1 MCRAQTTHQYERC
14 QLRIRT
20 CFALAVTALL
30 AAGPFEVA
38 HSADTTTQGEARTA
52 LQRAVSFFRTRVST
66 QGGYLWRY
74 SADLQRREGEGL
86 AGIHTAW
93 VQPPGTPTVGQTYL
107 KAYRRTQEPY
117 LLAAALETGV
127 ALLQG
132 QLHSGGWDYRIEFEP
147 ATRTRYAYRVDG
159 KKLEKR
165 NVTTLDDNTTQSAV
179 QFLIE
184 LDKTLRFNNPEIHSG
199 AQFALEQMLRAQY
212 PLGAWPQRYDRFPD
226 PARFPVLTANY
237 PSSWSRQ
244 FPKLDYRTY
253 YTFNDNTI
261 ADMITTMFL
270 APRVYDEP
278 RYLAAAE
285 RAGDFI
291 IAAQMPMPQPA
302 WAQQYDANMQP
313 AWARKFEP
321 PAVTG
326 GESQGVLRTLL
337 ALFRHTGNSKYLAPI
352 PTALNYL
359 ERSQLKNGQL
369 ARFYELKTNRPLYFN
384 RNYELTYDDSDL
396 PTHYGFK
403 VNSQLD
409 SIRQTYEH
417 LLATPNPVTPG
428 PARDPPIRLTKRLQ
442 NSAHAIVKALNQDG
456 AWIESG
462 QLKYQKHAS
471 PTESIIDVRTF
482 IRNIDILSRYVSAQR
497 P

>member
-30 AAGPFEVA
+30 AASPFEVA
-38 HSADTTTQGEARTA
+38 QSADTTTQGEARTA

-270 APRVYDEP
+270 ASRVYDEP

-359 ERSQLKNGQL
+359 EH
-369 ARFYELKTNRPLYFN
+369 